1 MTPSLKEAQM
11 VANTPIAVKA
21 KARTVRFRPELLRV
35 FDRLPLPQQ
44 KEVLNFARFLQQ
56 QTAVEEPLSPTP
68 QPQVQL
74 RTAPAT
80 TLAALTSL
88 VRLGGDALADTEALY
103 DNDTGRN

>member
-1 MTPSLKEAQM
+1 M
-11 VANTPIAVKA
+11 VATTPARA

-56 QTAVEEPLSPTP
+56 QTATEAPLSTTP
-68 QPQVQL
+68 QPQLKL
-74 RTAPAT
+74 RTASAT
-80 TLAALTSL
+80 TLVALTGL

-103 DNDTGRN
+103 DNDTGRH